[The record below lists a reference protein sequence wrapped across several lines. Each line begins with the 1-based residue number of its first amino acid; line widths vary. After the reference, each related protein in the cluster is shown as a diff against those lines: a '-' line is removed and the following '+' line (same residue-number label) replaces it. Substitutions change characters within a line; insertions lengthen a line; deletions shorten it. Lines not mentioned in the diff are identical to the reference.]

1 MSKNLRAIEV
11 LHYVYGALTC
21 FCGLFLLL
29 VVALGGFLGSN
40 WMMEN
45 ASEAPPRWLGP
56 MLSGIGMGLFFFA
69 EAIGILNI
77 YSGRC
82 IARRKHRT
90 LSMVVAAFDCLSIP
104 LGLILGIFTLVTL
117 SDAEVKREY
126 EMGQPLPAPMPGQ
139 A

>member
-11 LHYVYGALTC
+11 FHYVYGALTC
-21 FCGLFLLL
+21 FCGLFVLL
-29 VVALGGFLGSN
+29 VVALGGLLSSD

-45 ASEAPPRWLGP
+45 ASEAPPPWLGSL
-56 MLSGIGMGLFFFA
+56 LSGIGMGVFLFV
-69 EAIGILNI
+69 EAVGVLNI

-104 LGLILGIFTLVTL
+104 LGLILGIFTLVAL
-117 SDAEVKREY
+117 SDDEVRREY
-126 EMGQPLPAPMPGQ
+126 EVGAPVPAPMTGPV
-139 A
+139 